1 MGCHYRL
8 PTKYPCKLSELDWFS
23 ISVPCV
29 LVGESSF
36 LSRFDG
42 FCHESLKQQ
51 GGLRLVQDVIHQN
64 LGIFQIQSA
73 WSSQSMLGCR
83 DVASSNP
90 PLPRHMGFSSI
101 YRFIGPSKRTPVVL
115 RTDLLLTGLFLVGVY
130 MQVKLNS
137 HWYVTIPNS
146 NCLETFNRLDANRQ
160 CRLHFRPSCEDRIFC
175 WNMFL
180 WIQWGAKSLPGF
192 VYIREFRFGS
202 RTDQ

>member
-1 MGCHYRL
+1 MSF
-8 PTKYPCKLSELDWFS
+8 TKIWVFFRFNQHGQVKVCWDAAMLLQVIPHSPDIWAL
-23 ISVPCV
+23 V
-29 LVGESSF
+29 L
-36 LSRFDG
+36 
-42 FCHESLKQQ
+42 
-51 GGLRLVQDVIHQN
+51 
-64 LGIFQIQSA
+64 
-73 WSSQSMLGCR
+73 
-83 DVASSNP
+83 
-90 PLPRHMGFSSI
+90 SI